1 MSDAGSP
8 ELAALRGLGEEWG
21 RALAGRS
28 EQLRALPVDPDL
40 GDLAAPR
47 GGRRRG
53 RFVAPV
59 DFVRSARKDEVTAT
73 AEAEAEPTRVGSALL
88 RVRRVLLGP
97 PLALT
102 AVALE
107 RMRKLVALPILSS
120 DALSSVAY
128 GPEAMLVVLLLA
140 GTGALDISL
149 YLAVAIV
156 VLMVATGVSYR
167 QVIKEYPDGGGSYS
181 VAAENLGEAPA
192 LMAGSGLLVDY
203 VLTVAVSI
211 SAGVAAITSALPG
224 LYDDT
229 VVIGLAVIALLLV
242 ANLRG
247 VREAGTLFAIPTYAF
262 IGAMF
267 LLIAVEP
274 DRPGRQGLRGAAAD
288 LEPGRGRGGDSAA
301 GAARLLFGGDRD
313 DRNRGDLQRRAGV
326 HADGLEER
334 AGDADGDGG
343 AVGLDVRGPD
353 RRHPPRGHRPG
364 QRRDRALLARPRD
377 PG

>member
-1 MSDAGSP
+1 MSDAGSA
-8 ELAALRGLGEEWG
+8 ELAALRDLGEEWG
-21 RALAGRS
+21 TALAGRD

-40 GDLAAPR
+40 GDLAVPR
-47 GGRRRG
+47 GEGRRG

-59 DFVRSARKDEVTAT
+59 DFVRARHKDELLAT
-73 AEAEAEPTRVGSALL
+73 PEAEAEPTRVGSALL
-88 RVRRVLLGP
+88 RIRRVLLGP

-156 VLMVATGVSYR
+156 VLMVATGISYR
-167 QVIKEYPDGGGSYS
+167 QVIKEYPEGGGSYS

-224 LYDDT
+224 L
-229 VVIGLAVIALLLV
+229 
-242 ANLRG
+242 
-247 VREAGTLFAIPTYAF
+247 
-262 IGAMF
+262 
-267 LLIAVEP
+267 
-274 DRPGRQGLRGAAAD
+274 
-288 LEPGRGRGGDSAA
+288 
-301 GAARLLFGGDRD
+301 
-313 DRNRGDLQRRAGV
+313 
-326 HADGLEER
+326 
-334 AGDADGDGG
+334 
-343 AVGLDVRGPD
+343 
-353 RRHPPRGHRPG
+353 
-364 QRRDRALLARPRD
+364 
-377 PG
+377 

>member
-1 MSDAGSP
+1 M
-8 ELAALRGLGEEWG
+8 
-21 RALAGRS
+21 
-28 EQLRALPVDPDL
+28 
-40 GDLAAPR
+40 
-47 GGRRRG
+47 
-53 RFVAPV
+53 
-59 DFVRSARKDEVTAT
+59 DFVRGGHPDEVTAT
-73 AEAEAEPTRVGSALL
+73 PEAEAEPTPVGSVLL
-88 RVRRVLLGP
+88 KVKRVVLGP

-224 LYDDT
+224 LYDT
-229 VVIGLAVIALLLV
+229 VVIGVAVIALLLV

-267 LLIAVEP
+267 LLIAW
-274 DRPGRQGLRGAAAD
+274 
-288 LEPGRGRGGDSAA
+288 S
-301 GAARLLFGGDRD
+301 
-313 DRNRGDLQRRAGV
+313 
-326 HADGLEER
+326 
-334 AGDADGDGG
+334 
-343 AVGLDVRGPD
+343 
-353 RRHPPRGHRPG
+353 
-364 QRRDRALLARPRD
+364 
-377 PG
+377 